1 MLEGRSDFAL
11 DRDALGRY
19 LPWLV
24 AFMVYLA
31 VLALTGTLL
40 LNAAAQRWDRN
51 IGATLTV
58 QVPPGGSGE
67 ADRATVGALL
77 SLLRGMPDVVRA
89 EALPDAQLMRMI
101 EPWVGPVG
109 PGDLPL
115 PRLIDVETKPGA
127 AVDVPK
133 LRQRLAQVAS
143 GVVVDDHRV
152 WLSRLVGLVRSVE
165 ALAFAV
171 LALIAVATIGT
182 VVFTTRTGL
191 AIHREAIEV
200 LHLIGAQDSYVA
212 NQFAGRALG
221 LGIKGGLIGLA
232 FAVPTVYGIGQVLKR
247 MEGGLLPEFSL
258 APEHW
263 AAIVVLPFVVAA
275 IAMLTARLTVTRTL
289 ARML

>member
-58 QVPPGGSGE
+58 QVPPGDGRE
-67 ADRATVGALL
+67 ADLATVGALL

-89 EALPDAQLMRMI
+89 EALPDAQLMRLI

-115 PRLIDVETKPGA
+115 PRLIDVETKPGV
-127 AVDVPK
+127 AVDVPA
-133 LRQRLAQVAS
+133 LRRRLAQVAS

-171 LALIAVATIGT
+171 LALIAVATVGT

-212 NQFAGRALG
+212 NQFGGRALG

-232 FAVPTVYGIGQVLKR
+232 LAVPTVYGIGQVLKR

-275 IAMLTARLTVTRTL
+275 IAMLTARLTVMRTL